1 MNDWTRSI
9 RPYYDGWQG
18 YNARLIEAIR
28 RLSFEQLQ
36 LRAAPDQWPIWAT
49 AAHMAGVRV
58 YWLCGVF
65 KEPGAETTPFPDP
78 TNGLGWEDDEDRPRG
93 AAELIGALETTW
105 TLVAGCLERW
115 TPEMLSEEFTREI
128 GGKTQ
133 IHTRQSVIMRLI
145 SHDAYHDGEISQTL
159 GVNGLPQ
166 IDLWRPTE
174 A

>member
-1 MNDWTRSI
+1 MNDGPGPI
-9 RPYYDGWQG
+9 RRFYDGWQS

-28 RLSFEQLQ
+28 GLSDDQLQ
-36 LRAAPDQWPIWAT
+36 LRAAPGQWPIWAT
-49 AAHMAGVRV
+49 AAHLGGVRV

-78 TNGLGWEDDEDRPRG
+78 TSGLGWEDDEDRPRG
-93 AAELIGALETTW
+93 AAELIGALQTTW

-115 TPEMLSEEFTREI
+115 TPEMLSKEFTREV
-128 GGKTQ
+128 GGTMQ

-145 SHDAYHDGEISQTL
+145 SHDAYHCGEISQTL

-166 IDLWRPTE
+166 IDLWRPSV